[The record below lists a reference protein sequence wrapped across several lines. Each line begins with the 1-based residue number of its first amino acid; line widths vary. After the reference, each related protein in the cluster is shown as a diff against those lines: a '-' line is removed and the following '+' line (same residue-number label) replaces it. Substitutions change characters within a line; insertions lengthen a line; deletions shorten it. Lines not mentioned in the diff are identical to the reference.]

1 VMKPAAQRDDG
12 LRRVSSLTRWLTA
25 GAVVVGGVFTAA
37 VARAVPG
44 HAKSSTPLVTS
55 PGSDDGGFSPSGNQG
70 STGTAT
76 TPATTPPTP
85 ALSPSTQSPSA
96 GSSQGTLTPPRQRL
110 GARGGRGSV
119 SSGSS

>member
-1 VMKPAAQRDDG
+1 MKPAAQRDDG

-44 HAKSSTPLVTS
+44 HAKSTPLVTS
-55 PGSDDGGFSPSGNQG
+55 PGSDDGGLTPSGNQG
-70 STGTAT
+70 SGGTAI
-76 TPATTPPTP
+76 TPATTLPTP

-96 GSSQGTLTPPRQRL
+96 RSSQATLTPPRQRL
-110 GARGGRGSV
+110 GGRGGRGSV

>member
-1 VMKPAAQRDDG
+1 MKPAAQRDDG
-12 LRRVSSLTRWLTA
+12 LHRVSSLTRWLTA

-44 HAKSSTPLVTS
+44 HAKSTPLVTS
-55 PGSDDGGFSPSGNQG
+55 PGSDEGGFSPFGDEG
-70 STGTAT
+70 GTGTAT

-110 GARGGRGSV
+110 GGRGGRGSV